1 MAIRDDKQF
10 FSEDLSAIIGAATTY
25 SDTLDFGST
34 ASMDPGIGTQ
44 QYININF
51 GPDTVADTSMTFA
64 ITVVE
69 GAAATPTT
77 TGYILIT
84 PTYTKAEFDAAK
96 ALNKDAGVNICIPLP
111 PRRVQLRYMRLKIV
125 TTTAGWTAGTIN
137 AWLSSAPI
145 WTDIVDA

>member
-1 MAIRDDKQF
+1 MAIRDDKLF
-10 FSEDLSAIIGAATTY
+10 LMEDVSAIIAATTTY
-25 SDTLDFGST
+25 SDSLDFGST

-69 GAAATPTT
+69 GATDTPTT

-84 PTYTKAEFDAAK
+84 PTYTKAQFDTAK
-96 ALNKDAGVNICIPLP
+96 ALTKDSGVNICIPLP
-111 PRRVQLRYMRLKIV
+111 PRKVQLRYMRLKIV

-137 AWLSSAPI
+137 AWLSSAPVM
-145 WTDIVDA
+145 TDLVFV

>member
-51 GPDTVADTSMTFA
+51 GPDTAADTSMTFA

-77 TGYILIT
+77 IGYILIT
-84 PTYTKAEFDAAK
+84 PTYTKAQFDTAK

-137 AWLSSAPI
+137 AWLSSAPT
-145 WTDIVDA
+145 WTDLVFV